1 MDEMINER
9 VTQKENEMHATY
21 DEKIRNFEE
30 RLIVLFGKD
39 VFTDVTEPRQGTR
52 SSAAGNSYTDT
63 TQGTSGVKRIQPC
76 EAARSHPK
84 TR

>member
-30 RLIVLFGKD
+30 RLDMGICVDLL
-39 VFTDVTEPRQGTR
+39 
-52 SSAAGNSYTDT
+52 
-63 TQGTSGVKRIQPC
+63 RI
-76 EAARSHPK
+76 
-84 TR
+84 